1 MASGGEG
8 PLLSVDFEVFGKV
21 QRVFFRKHTQKEAK
35 RLGLAGWVENTEQ
48 GTVRGQLQGA
58 EEPVRAM
65 QTWLRRTGSPK
76 ARIDRAAFSN
86 QKRIQ
91 RRDYSDFHIIKS
103 PAAGLAQPDSH

>member
-1 MASGGEG
+1 MSSGGEG
-8 PLLSVDFEVFGKV
+8 PLLSLDFEVFGKV
-21 QRVFFRKHTQKEAK
+21 QGVFFRKYTQKEAK

-76 ARIDRAAFSN
+76 SRIDRAEFSN

-91 RRDYSDFHIIKS
+91 RREYPDFQIIK
-103 PAAGLAQPDSH
+103 